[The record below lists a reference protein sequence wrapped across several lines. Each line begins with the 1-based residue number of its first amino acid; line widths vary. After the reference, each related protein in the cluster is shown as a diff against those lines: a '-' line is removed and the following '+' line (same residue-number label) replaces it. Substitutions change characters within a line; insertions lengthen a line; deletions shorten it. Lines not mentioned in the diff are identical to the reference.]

1 MRTWETGWGTLRG
14 GDLLD
19 EVWNKF
25 ADVGAAQK
33 VFAAITFE
41 SCHRGPAATSCV
53 NGSTVRFIFVTN
65 SRALANGEGALVV
78 RCVALCAFIGSVMA
92 LSLRFLAILLY
103 TILLPAAVLSF
114 SISNGGVLQRS
125 TDGKPLAAA

>member
-1 MRTWETGWGTLRG
+1 
-14 GDLLD
+14 
-19 EVWNKF
+19 
-25 ADVGAAQK
+25 
-33 VFAAITFE
+33 
-41 SCHRGPAATSCV
+41 V
-53 NGSTVRFIFVTN
+53 NGSTVRLIFCDK
-65 SRALANGEGALVV
+65 LEGTCERGSGSAV

-125 TDGKPLAAA
+125 SDGKPLPAAWLRNAVTWSSWANAHSVFTGV